1 MKEIGFAVWDLL
13 DGIELAEGSMILVG
27 SVSDLDSQGVSG
39 YSDELA
45 RTIRVLREKLG
56 NHVQVVAMP
65 PVLLG
70 GVNSPRLV
78 RNIIECEYWV
88 ERLEGGGEPPEE
100 HEGSGDGQA
109 GGARHGTRKEECGGS
124 MRGAQGGGNKG

>member
-1 MKEIGFAVWDLL
+1 VLFSEDEKPCVSVMRVEGGTMKEIRFAVWDLL
-13 DGIELAEGSMILVG
+13 DGIDVAEGSLILVG

-56 NHVQVVAMP
+56 NHVQVVVMP

-78 RNIIECEYWV
+78 QNIIETEYWV
-88 ERLEGGGEPPEE
+88 GETGGG
-100 HEGSGDGQA
+100 GRVTS
-109 GGARHGTRKEECGGS
+109 
-124 MRGAQGGGNKG
+124 